1 MYRMTSYFTGVD
13 FILDRF
19 PAFWQEWLNIF
30 LKLSLQYAI
39 DSIIQLF
46 IKSQAMKWLNTHG
59 LGLKKTR
66 FQSFYTPFTS
76 RFLLWFEFRFV
87 FKLNGLE

>member
-46 IKSQAMKWLNTHG
+46 IK
-59 LGLKKTR
+59 LKKTR

>member
-1 MYRMTSYFTGVD
+1 MNKNWQMYRMTSYFTGVD

-46 IKSQAMKWLNTHG
+46 IKSQAMK
-59 LGLKKTR
+59 TR
-66 FQSFYTPFTS
+66 V
-76 RFLLWFEFRFV
+76 E
-87 FKLNGLE
+87 

>member
-13 FILDRF
+13 FILGHF
-19 PAFWQEWLNIF
+19 PAFWLNIF

-46 IKSQAMKWLNTHG
+46 IKSQAMK
-59 LGLKKTR
+59 TR
-66 FQSFYTPFTS
+66 V
-76 RFLLWFEFRFV
+76 E
-87 FKLNGLE
+87 

>member
-1 MYRMTSYFTGVD
+1 MNKNWQMYRMTSYFTGVD

-39 DSIIQLF
+39 DSII
-46 IKSQAMKWLNTHG
+46 
-59 LGLKKTR
+59 
-66 FQSFYTPFTS
+66 
-76 RFLLWFEFRFV
+76 
-87 FKLNGLE
+87 

>member
-13 FILDRF
+13 FILGHF

-46 IKSQAMKWLNTHG
+46 IKSQAMKTRVEE
-59 LGLKKTR
+59 GLKKHGSNPFR
-66 FQSFYTPFTS
+66 LHLPRAFFYD
-76 RFLLWFEFRFV
+76 
-87 FKLNGLE
+87 LNFGLSLN

>member
-13 FILDRF
+13 FILGHF

-46 IKSQAMKWLNTHG
+46 IKSQAT
-59 LGLKKTR
+59 KTR
-66 FQSFYTPFTS
+66 V
-76 RFLLWFEFRFV
+76 E
-87 FKLNGLE
+87 